1 MARTNTSSRFALPP
15 FFLVSNV
22 IIWISAVIV
31 MGIVSYFISEGAY
44 VGNHI
49 IYEEVISVLT
59 VAFFLISFILGT
71 YPGYILLFNIIFS
84 YLWLVAV
91 VFAAEDWSSDYASS
105 LDHTVEAFSFIAFF
119 FLLFNVVFDWYFGY
133 RGHTRTSS
141 AV

>member
-1 MARTNTSSRFALPP
+1 MARTNASSRFALPP
-15 FFLVSNV
+15 FFLVSNA

-31 MGIVSYFISEGAY
+31 MGILSYFISESNY
-44 VGNHI
+44 VGNHV

-59 VAFFLISFILGT
+59 VAFFLVSFVLGT

-84 YLWLVAV
+84 YLWLVSV
-91 VFAAEDWSSDYASS
+91 VFTAEDWSSDYAGA

-119 FLLFNVVFDWYFGY
+119 FLLFNVVFDWHFGY
-133 RGHTRTSS
+133 RGHARTTS